1 MEINDSAPK
10 EELKNINLISD
21 LEKDTVNTRKFQAFS
36 IIIFGFLVLIL
47 LVVYFVNSFTSKSK
61 DEEPVKKTD
70 TNIASTVKPKEF
82 NLKEE
87 KKSIEEQTKEQKI
100 DNLFADK
107 KENTEIE
114 PQNQAV
120 VRSSY
125 SAPVYK
131 KELIKGLTSTVLKKD
146 ERLNTDSNVPNYNP
160 NEVRD
165 NDLATLSN
173 PNSNDEF
180 VGKTFTPTIA
190 KMSTFN
196 PNLFLPKGSYIGC
209 SLKTKL
215 ISSIQG
221 GLACTVSNDIYSSN
235 GNVLLIEKGSTVTG
249 MFKSGQ
255 VDDGTDRLFVIWQEI
270 RTPNNLVIPIY
281 SGASDELGGSGIE
294 GWVDHKWM
302 LRFGSAVLLSIVDDS
317 FNVLA
322 YKATNSNNNNNIDYT
337 ENTRE
342 NAKNMANTALEK
354 FIDIKPTLYKN
365 QGDMV
370 GIYVNRDVDFSKVY
384 KLSKGN

>member
-1 MEINDSAPK
+1 M
-10 EELKNINLISD
+10 LKN
-21 LEKDTVNTRKFQAFS
+21 
-36 IIIFGFLVLIL
+36 
-47 LVVYFVNSFTSKSK
+47 
-61 DEEPVKKTD
+61 
-70 TNIASTVKPKEF
+70 
-82 NLKEE
+82 
-87 KKSIEEQTKEQKI
+87 
-100 DNLFADK
+100 
-107 KENTEIE
+107 
-114 PQNQAV
+114 
-120 VRSSY
+120 
-125 SAPVYK
+125 
-131 KELIKGLTSTVLKKD
+131 D
-146 ERLNTDSNVPNYNP
+146 ERVSDNSNVPYSYNP
-160 NEVRD
+160 NEVKV
-165 NDLATLSN
+165 NDLANLSN

-215 ISSIQG
+215 ISTIQG

-281 SGASDELGGSGIE
+281 SGASDELGGSGIA

-302 LRFGSAVLLSIVDDS
+302 LRFGSAVLLSIVDDA

-322 YKATNSNNNNNIDYT
+322 YKATNGNNNDNIDYT

-365 QGDMV
+365 QGDTV

>member
-1 MEINDSAPK
+1 MEINDSTPK
-10 EELKNINLISD
+10 EELKNINLNSD
-21 LEKDTVNTRKFQAFS
+21 LEKDTVNTRKLQAFS

-61 DEEPVKKTD
+61 DEEPVKKSD
-70 TNIASTVKPKEF
+70 TNIASTVKSKEF

-87 KKSIEEQTKEQKI
+87 PKSIEEETQEQKI

-107 KENTEIE
+107 KEIIEQQNT
-114 PQNQAV
+114 AV
-120 VRSSY
+120 VRNSY
-125 SAPVYK
+125 SPPVYK
-131 KELIKGLTSTVLKKD
+131 KELIKGLTPTVLKND
-146 ERLNTDSNVPNYNP
+146 ERVSDNSNVPYNYNP
-160 NEVRD
+160 NEVKA
-165 NDLATLSN
+165 NDLANLSN

-215 ISSIQG
+215 ISTIQG

-255 VDDGTDRLFVIWQEI
+255 IDDGTDRLFVIWQEI

-365 QGDMV
+365 QGDVV

>member
-1 MEINDSAPK
+1 MEINDSTPK
-10 EELKNINLISD
+10 EELKNINLNSD
-21 LEKDTVNTRKFQAFS
+21 LEKDTVNTRKLQAFS

-61 DEEPVKKTD
+61 NEEPVKKSD
-70 TNIASTVKPKEF
+70 TNIASTVKSKEF
-82 NLKEE
+82 NLKVEP
-87 KKSIEEQTKEQKI
+87 KSIEEETQEQKI

-107 KENTEIE
+107 KEIVEQ
-114 PQNQAV
+114 QNPAV

-125 SAPVYK
+125 SPPVYK
-131 KELIKGLTSTVLKKD
+131 KELIKGLTPTVLKND
-146 ERLNTDSNVPNYNP
+146 ERVSDNSNVPYNYNP
-160 NEVRD
+160 NEVKA
-165 NDLATLSN
+165 NDLANLSN

-215 ISSIQG
+215 ISTIQG

-255 VDDGTDRLFVIWQEI
+255 IDDGTDRLFVIWQEI

-365 QGDMV
+365 QGDIV

>member
-1 MEINDSAPK
+1 MEINDSTPK
-10 EELKNINLISD
+10 EELKNINLNSD
-21 LEKDTVNTRKFQAFS
+21 LEKDTVNTRKLQAFS

-61 DEEPVKKTD
+61 DEEPVKKSD
-70 TNIASTVKPKEF
+70 TNIASTVKSKEF
-82 NLKEE
+82 NLKVEP
-87 KKSIEEQTKEQKI
+87 KSIEEETQEQKI

-107 KENTEIE
+107 KEIVEQ
-114 PQNQAV
+114 QNPAV

-125 SAPVYK
+125 SPPVYK
-131 KELIKGLTSTVLKKD
+131 KELIKGLTPTVLKND
-146 ERLNTDSNVPNYNP
+146 ERVSDNSNVPYNYNP
-160 NEVRD
+160 NEVKA
-165 NDLATLSN
+165 NDLANLSN

-215 ISSIQG
+215 ISTIQG

-255 VDDGTDRLFVIWQEI
+255 IDDGTDRLFVIWQEI

-365 QGDMV
+365 QGDVV

>member
-1 MEINDSAPK
+1 MEINDSTPK
-10 EELKNINLISD
+10 EELKNINLNSD
-21 LEKDTVNTRKFQAFS
+21 LEKDTVNTRKLQAFS

-61 DEEPVKKTD
+61 DEEPVKKSD
-70 TNIASTVKPKEF
+70 TNIASTVKSKEF
-82 NLKEE
+82 NLKVEP
-87 KKSIEEQTKEQKI
+87 KSIEEETQEQKI

-107 KENTEIE
+107 KEIVEQ
-114 PQNQAV
+114 QNLAV

-125 SAPVYK
+125 SPPVYK
-131 KELIKGLTSTVLKKD
+131 KELIKGLTPTVLKND
-146 ERLNTDSNVPNYNP
+146 ERVSDNSNVPYNYNP
-160 NEVRD
+160 NEVKA
-165 NDLATLSN
+165 NDLANLSN

-215 ISSIQG
+215 ISTIQG

-255 VDDGTDRLFVIWQEI
+255 IDDGTDRLFVIWQEI

-365 QGDMV
+365 QGDVV

>member
-1 MEINDSAPK
+1 MEINDSIPK
-10 EELKNINLISD
+10 EELKNINLNSD
-21 LEKDTVNTRKFQAFS
+21 LEKDTVNTRKLQAFS

-61 DEEPVKKTD
+61 NEEPVKKSD
-70 TNIASTVKPKEF
+70 TNIASTVKSKEF
-82 NLKEE
+82 NLKVEP
-87 KKSIEEQTKEQKI
+87 KSIEEETQEQKI

-107 KENTEIE
+107 KEIVEQ
-114 PQNQAV
+114 QNPAV

-125 SAPVYK
+125 SPPVYK
-131 KELIKGLTSTVLKKD
+131 KELIKGLTPTVLKND
-146 ERLNTDSNVPNYNP
+146 ERVSDNSNVPYNYNP
-160 NEVRD
+160 NEVKA
-165 NDLATLSN
+165 NDLANLSN

-215 ISSIQG
+215 ISTIQG

-255 VDDGTDRLFVIWQEI
+255 IDDGTDRLFVIWQEI

-365 QGDMV
+365 QGDIV

>member
-1 MEINDSAPK
+1 MEINDSTPK
-10 EELKNINLISD
+10 EELKNINLNSD
-21 LEKDTVNTRKFQAFS
+21 LEKDTVNTRKLQAFS

-61 DEEPVKKTD
+61 DEEPVKKSD
-70 TNIASTVKPKEF
+70 TNIASTVKSKEF
-82 NLKEE
+82 NLKVEP
-87 KKSIEEQTKEQKI
+87 KSIEEETQEQKI

-107 KENTEIE
+107 KEIVEQ
-114 PQNQAV
+114 QNPAV
-120 VRSSY
+120 TRSSY
-125 SAPVYK
+125 SPPVYK
-131 KELIKGLTSTVLKKD
+131 KELIKGLTPTVLKND
-146 ERLNTDSNVPNYNP
+146 ERVSDNSNVPYNYNP
-160 NEVRD
+160 NEVKA
-165 NDLATLSN
+165 NDLANLSN

-215 ISSIQG
+215 ISTIQG

-255 VDDGTDRLFVIWQEI
+255 IDDGTDRLFVIWQEI

-365 QGDMV
+365 QGDVV